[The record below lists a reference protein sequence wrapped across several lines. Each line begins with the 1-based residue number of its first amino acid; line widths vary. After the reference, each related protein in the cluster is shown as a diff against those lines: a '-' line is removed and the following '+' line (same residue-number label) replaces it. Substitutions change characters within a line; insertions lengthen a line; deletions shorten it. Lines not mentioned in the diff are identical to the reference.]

1 MTHST
6 ACSKSWTD
14 VNVDFKRGTIGHCC
28 KSVYY
33 DFPDEYT
40 KEFFDNSEHIQ
51 KRRQDTLSGIQ
62 HSDCQTC
69 WKDINNGVTPF
80 KDWMNDWD
88 NFDNAKADKPQIN
101 YIEVDLDN
109 TCDLSCLYC
118 SADASSKIAQEE
130 GIKGVN
136 KTREKDIDIFKE
148 WLADKVNNSKSHI
161 DIAFLGGEPTASKL
175 FYELIDYIVTLNTSN
190 VTMQVTTN
198 CNSKPH
204 LFKKFLNAIDKSQ
217 CKWQINISNE
227 SYKEDSNLIRYGLDW
242 DRFEQN
248 LRAYASH
255 PKVNHINFDAAMTS
269 IALPTFPRYV
279 QWIFDTMADYGPPNG
294 KPFSIIGDAVFWPG
308 ELDVAILPES
318 FKTQMDQ
325 AIQIVNESK
334 LTNCVNKKN
343 ILVFFEG
350 IKSRIGSNY
359 QEDYKNTVAQFL
371 VPKQKY
377 KKTDKLMRLAEA
389 IEEQKGVT

>member
-1 MTHST
+1 MTYST

-40 KEFFDNSEHIQ
+40 SEFFTNSKHIQ
-51 KRRQDTLSGIQ
+51 KRRQDTLNGIQ
-62 HSDCQTC
+62 HPDCQSC
-69 WKDINNGVTPF
+69 WNDINNKVTPF
-80 KDWMNDWD
+80 KDWMNDWN
-88 NFDNAKADKPQIN
+88 NFDDAKIDEPKVN

-130 GIKGVN
+130 GIKGIDN
-136 KTREKDIDIFKE
+136 TREKDIENFKL
-148 WLADKVNNSKSHI
+148 WLKDTINNSTTPI
-161 DIAFLGGEPTASKL
+161 QLAFLGGEPTASKL
-175 FYELIDYIVTLNTSN
+175 FYELIDYITTLDASN
-190 VTMQVTTN
+190 VLLNITTN

-204 LFKKFLNAIDKSQ
+204 LFKKLLNAMDKSQ
-217 CKWQINISNE
+217 CMCQINISNE
-227 SYKEDSNLIRYGLDW
+227 SYKDDSALIRYGLDW

-255 PKVNHINFDAAMTS
+255 KKVKYLSFDATMTS
-269 IALPTFPRYV
+269 IAIPTFTRYI
-279 QWIFDTMADYGPPNG
+279 QWVLDTMADYT
-294 KPFSIIGDAVFWPG
+294 KKFSIIGDAVYWPG

-325 AIQIVNESK
+325 AIQLVKENRLPNYI
-334 LTNCVNKKN
+334 NKKN
-343 ILVFFEG
+343 TLVFFEG

-377 KKTDKLMRLAEA
+377 KKTDKLMRLVETLG
-389 IEEQKGVT
+389 E

>member
-1 MTHST
+1 MTYST

-51 KRRQDTLSGIQ
+51 KRRQDTLNGIQ

-80 KDWMNDWD
+80 KDWMNEWD
-88 NFDNAKADKPQIN
+88 NFDNAKADKTQVN

-136 KTREKDIDIFKE
+136 KTREKDIEIFKE
-148 WLADKVNNSKSHI
+148 WLADKVNNSKNHI

-175 FYELIDYIVTLNTSN
+175 FYELIDYIVTLNISN

-204 LFKKFLNAIDKSQ
+204 LFKKFIDAIDKSQ
-217 CKWQINISNE
+217 CGWQINISNE
-227 SYKEDSNLIRYGLDW
+227 SYKEDSKIIRYGLDW
-242 DRFEQN
+242 DRFEKN

-255 PKVNHINFDAAMTS
+255 PKVNFINFDAAMTS
-269 IALPTFPRYV
+269 IALPTFPKYV

-294 KPFSIIGDAVFWPG
+294 KPFSITGDAVFWPG
-308 ELDVAILPES
+308 ELDVAILPVS
-318 FKTQMDQ
+318 FKTQMDK
-325 AIQIVNESK
+325 AIKIVKENQIP
-334 LTNCVNKKN
+334 NCMNKKN

-350 IKSRIGSNY
+350 IKSRIGSDY

-371 VPKQKY
+371 VPKQQY
-377 KKTDKLMRLAEA
+377 KKTDKLMRLADSLGET
-389 IEEQKGVT
+389 K

>member
-1 MTHST
+1 MAYST

-40 KEFFDNSEHIQ
+40 SEFYNSEHIQ
-51 KRRQDTLSGIQ
+51 KRRQDTLNGIQ
-62 HSDCQTC
+62 HPDCQSC
-69 WKDINNGVTPF
+69 WNDINNKVTPF
-80 KDWMNDWD
+80 KDWMNKWD
-88 NFDNAKADKPQIN
+88 NFVDAKPTEPQIN

-130 GIKGVN
+130 GIKGID
-136 KTREKDIDIFKE
+136 KTRQKDIENFKL
-148 WLADKVNNSKSHI
+148 WLKETINNSTTRIQLH
-161 DIAFLGGEPTASKL
+161 FLGGEPTASKL
-175 FYELIDYIVTLNTSN
+175 FYELIDYVTTLDASN
-190 VTMQVTTN
+190 VLLNITTN

-204 LFKKFLNAIDKSQ
+204 LFNKLLAAMDKSQ
-217 CKWQINISNE
+217 CQWQINISNE
-227 SYKEDSNLIRYGLDW
+227 SYKDDSALIRYGLDW

-255 PKVNHINFDAAMTS
+255 KKVGRLNFDATITS
-269 IALPTFPRYV
+269 LALPTFHKYV
-279 QWIFDTMADYGPPNG
+279 KWVFDIMADYGPPSG
-294 KPFSIIGDAVFWPG
+294 MPFGIGGDAVYWPG

-325 AIQIVNESK
+325 AIQLVKECELPNYISK
-334 LTNCVNKKN
+334 ENT
-343 ILVFFEG
+343 LVFFEG

-359 QEDYKNTVAQFL
+359 QENYKNTVAQFL

-377 KKTDKLMRLAEA
+377 KKTDKLMRLADSLGE
-389 IEEQKGVT
+389 IK

>member
-1 MTHST
+1 MTYST

-40 KEFFDNSEHIQ
+40 SEFFTNSKHIQ
-51 KRRQDTLSGIQ
+51 KRRQDTLNGIQ
-62 HSDCQTC
+62 HPDCQSC
-69 WKDINNGVTPF
+69 WNDINNKVTPF
-80 KDWMNDWD
+80 KDWMNDWN
-88 NFDNAKADKPQIN
+88 NFDDAKIDEPKVN

-130 GIKGVN
+130 GIKGIDN
-136 KTREKDIDIFKE
+136 TREKDIENFKL
-148 WLADKVNNSKSHI
+148 WLKDTINNSTTPI
-161 DIAFLGGEPTASKL
+161 QLAFLGGEPTASKL
-175 FYELIDYIVTLNTSN
+175 FYEIIDYVTTLDASN
-190 VTMQVTTN
+190 VLLNITTN

-204 LFKKFLNAIDKSQ
+204 LFNKLLDAMNKSQ
-217 CKWQINISNE
+217 CMWQINISNE
-227 SYKEDSNLIRYGLDW
+227 SYKDDSALIRYGLDW
-242 DRFEQN
+242 DRFEKN

-255 PKVNHINFDAAMTS
+255 KKVKYLSFDATMTS
-269 IALPTFPRYV
+269 IAIPTFTRYI
-279 QWIFDTMADYGPPNG
+279 QWVLDTMADYT
-294 KPFSIIGDAVFWPG
+294 KKFSIIGDAVYWPE

-318 FKTQMDQ
+318 FRTQMNQ
-325 AIQIVNESK
+325 AIQLVKENRLPNYI
-334 LTNCVNKKN
+334 NKGN
-343 ILVFFEG
+343 TLVFFEG

-377 KKTDKLMRLAEA
+377 KKTDKLMRLVETLG
-389 IEEQKGVT
+389 E

>member
-1 MTHST
+1 MTYST

-33 DFPDEYT
+33 DFPNEYT

-51 KRRQDTLSGIQ
+51 KRRQDTLNGIQ

-80 KDWMNDWD
+80 KDWMNEWD
-88 NFDNAKADKPQIN
+88 NFDNAKADKTQVN

-130 GIKGVN
+130 GIKGID
-136 KTREKDIDIFKE
+136 KTRQKDIEIFKE
-148 WLADKVNNSKSHI
+148 WLADKVNNSKNHI

-175 FYELIDYIVTLNTSN
+175 FYELIDYIVTLDTSN
-190 VTMQVTTN
+190 VTIQITTN
-198 CNSKPH
+198 CNSKTH
-204 LFKKFLNAIDKSQ
+204 LFKKLSNAMDK
-217 CKWQINISNE
+217 CKCGWQINISNE
-227 SYKEDSNLIRYGLDW
+227 SYKDDSALIRYGLDW

-255 PKVNHINFDAAMTS
+255 KKVVYLSFDATMTS
-269 IALPTFPRYV
+269 IAIPTFVRYI
-279 QWIFDTMADYGPPNG
+279 QWVLDTMADYTKQFG
-294 KPFSIIGDAVFWPG
+294 IIGDAVYWPG

-318 FKTQMDQ
+318 FKTHMDQ
-325 AIQIVNESK
+325 AIQLIKENQLPNHNDK
-334 LTNCVNKKN
+334 KTTLTF
-343 ILVFFEG
+343 LEG
-350 IKSRIGSNY
+350 IKTRIGSNY
-359 QEDYKNTVAQFL
+359 KEDYKNTVAQFL
-371 VPKQKY
+371 IPKQKY
-377 KKTDKLMRLAEA
+377 KKTDKLMRLADSLGE
-389 IEEQKGVT
+389 IK

>member
-1 MTHST
+1 MIQST

-14 VNVDFKRGTIGHCC
+14 VNVDFKRGTVGHCC

-33 DFPDEYT
+33 DLPDEYT
-40 KEFFDNSEHIQ
+40 SELFTNSKHIQ
-51 KRRQDTLSGIQ
+51 KRRQDTLDGIQ
-62 HSDCQTC
+62 HSDCQSC
-69 WKDINNGVTPF
+69 WNDINNGVTPS

-88 NFDNAKADKPQIN
+88 DFSDAKTDEPQIN

-130 GIKGVN
+130 GIKGID
-136 KTREKDIDIFKE
+136 KTRQQDIENFKLWIKDTI
-148 WLADKVNNSKSHI
+148 NNSTTPIQLH
-161 DIAFLGGEPTASKL
+161 FLGGEPTASKL
-175 FYELIDYIVTLNTSN
+175 FYDLVDYVITLDSSN
-190 VTMQVTTN
+190 VLLNITTN

-204 LFKKFLNAIDKSQ
+204 LFNKLLSAIDKSQ

-227 SYKEDSNLIRYGLDW
+227 SFKEDSALIRYGLDW

-255 PKVNHINFDAAMTS
+255 EKVKYISFDVTMTS
-269 IALPTFPRYV
+269 IAIPTFTRYV
-279 QWIFDTMADYGPPNG
+279 QWVLDTMADYT
-294 KPFSIIGDAVFWPG
+294 KKFSITGDAVYWPG
-308 ELDVAILPES
+308 ELDVAILPGS
-318 FKTQMDQ
+318 FKTHMDQ
-325 AIQIVNESK
+325 AIQLVKETLLPNYIY
-334 LTNCVNKKN
+334 KKDT
-343 ILVFFEG
+343 LVFFEG
-350 IKSRIGSNY
+350 IKTRIGSNY
-359 QEDYKNTVAQFL
+359 QEDYKNTVIQFL

-389 IEEQKGVT
+389 L

>member
-1 MTHST
+1 MTYST

-33 DFPDEYT
+33 NFPDEYT
-40 KEFFDNSEHIQ
+40 SDFFTNSKHIQ
-51 KRRQDTLSGIQ
+51 KRRQDTLDGIQ
-62 HSDCQTC
+62 HRDCQTC
-69 WKDINNGVTPF
+69 WNDINNGVTPF
-80 KDWMNDWD
+80 KDWMNEWD
-88 NFDNAKADKPQIN
+88 NFDNAKSTEPQIN

-130 GIKGVN
+130 GIKGID
-136 KTREKDIDIFKE
+136 KTRQKDIENFKL
-148 WLADKVNNSKSHI
+148 WLKETINNSTTRIQLH
-161 DIAFLGGEPTASKL
+161 FLGGEPTASKL
-175 FYELIDYIVTLNTSN
+175 FYELIDYVTTLDASN
-190 VTMQVTTN
+190 VLLNITTN

-204 LFKKFLNAIDKSQ
+204 LFNKLLAAMDKSQ
-217 CKWQINISNE
+217 CQWQINISNE
-227 SYKEDSNLIRYGLDW
+227 SYKDDSALIRYGLDW

-255 PKVNHINFDAAMTS
+255 KKVGRLNFDATITS
-269 IALPTFPRYV
+269 LALPTFHKYV
-279 QWIFDTMADYGPPNG
+279 KWVFDIMADYGPPNG
-294 KPFSIIGDAVFWPG
+294 MPFGIGGDAVYWPG

-325 AIQIVNESK
+325 AIQLVKECELPNYI
-334 LTNCVNKKN
+334 NKEN
-343 ILVFFEG
+343 TLVFFEG

-371 VPKQKY
+371 VTKQKY
-377 KKTDKLMRLAEA
+377 KKTDKLMRLADSLGE
-389 IEEQKGVT
+389 IK

>member
-1 MTHST
+1 MTYST

-40 KEFFDNSEHIQ
+40 SEFFTNSEHIQ
-51 KRRQDTLSGIQ
+51 KRRQDTLNGIQ
-62 HSDCQTC
+62 HPDCQTC
-69 WKDINNGVTPF
+69 WNDINNKVTPF

-88 NFDNAKADKPQIN
+88 NFDDAKIDKPQVN

-130 GIKGVN
+130 GIKGIDN
-136 KTREKDIDIFKE
+136 TREKDIENFKL
-148 WLADKVNNSKSHI
+148 WLKDTINNSTTPI
-161 DIAFLGGEPTASKL
+161 QLAFLGGEPTASKL
-175 FYELIDYIVTLNTSN
+175 FYEIIDYVTTLDASN
-190 VTMQVTTN
+190 VLLNITTN
-198 CNSKPH
+198 CNSKSH
-204 LFKKFLNAIDKSQ
+204 LFKKLLNAMDKSQ
-217 CKWQINISNE
+217 CMWQINISNE
-227 SYKEDSNLIRYGLDW
+227 SYKDDSALIRYGLDW
-242 DRFEQN
+242 NRFEQN
-248 LRAYASH
+248 LRVYASH
-255 PKVNHINFDAAMTS
+255 KKVKYISFDATMTS
-269 IALPTFPRYV
+269 IAIPTFARYI
-279 QWIFDTMADYGPPNG
+279 QWVLDTMADYT
-294 KPFSIIGDAVFWPG
+294 KKFSIIGDAVYWPG

-318 FKTQMDQ
+318 FKRHMDK
-325 AIQIVNESK
+325 ATQIVKESR
-334 LTNCVNKKN
+334 LPNYIYKKN
-343 ILVFFEG
+343 TLVFFEG

-377 KKTDKLMRLAEA
+377 KKTDKLMRLVETLG
-389 IEEQKGVT
+389 EE